1 MIRWDGSTW
10 EAVGPPG
17 GGVQLDNY
25 SDTYPPSVFSFQQRD
40 GRLFFNGIFGF
51 VNNLATPAVASWD
64 GTNFCTLGGANFING
79 QIAYSFAFYHDSLYI
94 APSAG
99 IAMANLL
106 RYLSTD
112 FTYQCGTLGVGE
124 AVTAEEG
131 FRAAWNASGELVLH
145 GLTDGL
151 HAVRV
156 YDAQGRL
163 VLDKRVESIG
173 GISQELRI
181 PLQHGVYLL
190 RVAGQGAIF
199 VPLE

>member
-1 MIRWDGSTW
+1 MAHSN
-10 EAVGPPG
+10 
-17 GGVQLDNY
+17 GVVLY
-25 SDTYPPSVFSFQQRD
+25 
-40 GRLFFNGIFGF
+40 
-51 VNNLATPAVASWD
+51 NLV
-64 GTNFCTLGGANFING
+64 
-79 QIAYSFAFYHDSLYI
+79 
-94 APSAG
+94 
-99 IAMANLL
+99 

-112 FTYQCGTLGVGE
+112 FAYQCSTLGLEE

-145 GLTDGL
+145 GLTDGM
-151 HAVRV
+151 HTMRV